1 MAALAAAQPVI
12 DEEDDARK
20 TAEIQA
26 ERDSLMATCDALGL
40 EVMEVCLCL
49 TSYLQVFSNLT
60 RPSSQISPDGHCL
73 YAAIADQLTVL
84 GILPPNQ
91 VCPSY
96 LVV

>member
-49 TSYLQVFSNLT
+49 ISYL
-60 RPSSQISPDGHCL
+60 
-73 YAAIADQLTVL
+73 
-84 GILPPNQ
+84 
-91 VCPSY
+91 
-96 LVV
+96 